1 MLVLATVIG
10 GKYYCPHFTTKAIKA
25 QKLDNLP
32 KVLLV
37 NWQNQN
43 ANIVFTPNPVSHHH
57 DIHPELRS
65 HISYVPAS
73 PLSNCVVIFCL
84 SKAQKITAT

>member
-1 MLVLATVIG
+1 MPCTMLVLETVIE
-10 GKYYCPHFTTKAIKA
+10 GKCYCPHFTKKAIEA

-43 ANIVFTPNPVSHHH
+43 ASTVFITNPVSHHH
-57 DIHPELRS
+57 DIHRQLLS
-65 HISYVPAS
+65 HIYYVPAS
-73 PLSNCVVIFCL
+73 PVSNCVVRVCL
-84 SKAQKITAT
+84 SKA